1 MVTPNLTG
9 TEVKLILMEKKISQI
24 VFQESSF
31 RIKMRILKTR
41 ILDTDFF
48 FFFAFCKGKKKVY
61 SIYQMFSESSKTSA
75 VIPHLNLRALQ
86 ADTGLK

>member
-9 TEVKLILMEKKISQI
+9 TEVKLILMEKKKISQI

-31 RIKMRILKTR
+31 PVKMRILKTR

-48 FFFAFCKGKKKVY
+48 FAFCKKKKKKFSAY
-61 SIYQMFSESSKTSA
+61 SKCSVSQAKLQQ
-75 VIPHLNLRALQ
+75 HLILLNKSR
-86 ADTGLK
+86 